1 MIFYY
6 PAPLANDPQSG
17 SQVRP
22 IKMLEA
28 FRSLGYDVYQI
39 TGTLE
44 ERVEKIAQLIKNL
57 SREPNLQYQFFYGE
71 STTAPPIVRDKTLHI
86 GRALY
91 ELWIFRQLRDQRIP
105 LGLFYRDIHWKFD
118 QYKNN
123 VQWYKRLVSY
133 PLFYYELYWYA
144 CHLNYL
150 FLPSIEMRKA
160 IPFFKDVSR
169 IAPLPPGCSEPTNPN
184 YSCGTPPLDGTTARL
199 RLLYVGGI
207 VPPLYDI
214 RPVLRVVRTNSAL
227 RLTISCRK
235 QEWISWR
242 DVYGQFLSSTIH
254 VIHAKEPELQSL
266 YCQNDISLLFYP
278 PHEYRS
284 LTIPLKL
291 MESLSFGVPVIVSGH
306 TEAARFVQ
314 TERVGWVVYSLE
326 EFEHLLT
333 HLANNPVEIKKMRD
347 RVLFV
352 RSQHT
357 WRQRAKQVADL
368 LLNT

>member
-1 MIFYY
+1 
-6 PAPLANDPQSG
+6 
-17 SQVRP
+17 
-22 IKMLEA
+22 
-28 FRSLGYDVYQI
+28 
-39 TGTLE
+39 
-44 ERVEKIAQLIKNL
+44 
-57 SREPNLQYQFFYGE
+57 
-71 STTAPPIVRDKTLHI
+71 
-86 GRALY
+86 
-91 ELWIFRQLRDQRIP
+91 
-105 LGLFYRDIHWKFD
+105 
-118 QYKNN
+118 
-123 VQWYKRLVSY
+123 
-133 PLFYYELYWYA
+133 
-144 CHLNYL
+144 
-150 FLPSIEMRKA
+150 MRKA

-169 IAPLPPGCSEPTNPN
+169 IAPLPPGCSEPANTNCS
-184 YSCGTPPLDGTTARL
+184 YETSLSDGTTARL

-214 RPVLRVVRTNSAL
+214 RSVLQVVGTNSVL
-227 RLTISCRK
+227 QLTVSCRK
-235 QEWISWR
+235 QEWDSWK
-242 DVYGQFLSSTIH
+242 DVYGQFLSSNIH
-254 VIHAKEPELQSL
+254 VIHAKEPELPSL

-306 TEAARFVQ
+306 TEAARFVE
-314 TERVGWVVYSLE
+314 TERVGWVVYSRE

-333 HLANNPVEIKKMRD
+333 RLINNPLEIKEMRD